1 LGSGRPRAAPRR
13 EHGRGVGSPKSYF
26 CITLLGL
33 LPRAKARRQE
43 P

>member
-1 LGSGRPRAAPRR
+1 
-13 EHGRGVGSPKSYF
+13 VGSPKSYF